1 MGAFGLNLDPTLFFI
16 HPLLLREPLVCFHN
30 GPSQNKQNILAAGRM
45 ACLSC
50 NQSSRTTPWKPS
62 RVAHRSALSVNS
74 NPSANGQKID
84 FVVYWDVYDW
94 SLWDDHFLNG
104 LVRLN
109 RGPPFPIGEP
119 VKNKSGEG
127 WGGHLKQTE
136 ALVGPLPPGGILN
149 WNAQSN
155 QSHSHRTDVERSPT
169 GWGGIIFLSYREI
182 TAADTSPLSTT
193 RFIDMQMLFCRL
205 EWSHYLCSR
214 VKKKYLDIT
223 TLLIYCQILIG
234 TTPPP
239 VWFWPI
245 GALLVYACKPPKPK
259 TLRLEIL
266 LSWIYPLS
274 SAAESIFMAH

>member
-62 RVAHRSALSVNS
+62 RVAHRSAVSVNS

-104 LVRLN
+104 LVRFN

-127 WGGHLKQTE
+127 GGDTWSKQR
-136 ALVGPLPPGGILN
+136 PLLG
-149 WNAQSN
+149 
-155 QSHSHRTDVERSPT
+155 
-169 GWGGIIFLSYREI
+169 
-182 TAADTSPLSTT
+182 
-193 RFIDMQMLFCRL
+193 
-205 EWSHYLCSR
+205 LC
-214 VKKKYLDIT
+214 
-223 TLLIYCQILIG
+223 LLG
-234 TTPPP
+234 
-239 VWFWPI
+239 V
-245 GALLVYACKPPKPK
+245 
-259 TLRLEIL
+259 
-266 LSWIYPLS
+266 SWIGMPKVISHIAIGQMWREEPHWLRRDNIS
-274 SAAESIFMAH
+274 FI